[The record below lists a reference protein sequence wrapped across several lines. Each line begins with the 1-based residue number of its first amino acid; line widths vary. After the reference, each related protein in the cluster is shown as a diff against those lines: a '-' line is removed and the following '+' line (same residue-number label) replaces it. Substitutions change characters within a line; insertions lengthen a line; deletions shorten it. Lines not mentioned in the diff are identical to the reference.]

1 MAQGGNDY
9 LSQSQRDLYAAVPQ
23 TDSTAGRG
31 DSRAGPDDTYN
42 PGLTAEN
49 ARLAAAALFSILGHA
64 NPIKVETS
72 SVYGPGIVM
81 PQIARSTG
89 YNRRVTELAMRS
101 LIFVGVNFFV
111 QGWILYMFSKELYVM
126 DRFAGRMSLCDFG
139 AYTEDCPNSP
149 GCVGPAGTP
158 YAAHRLYPYAQ
169 WNPRTFFRDS
179 LRELF
184 DNKDKT
190 IGTIV
195 DPGEYGVESSL
206 CRSICCFLFMMAVTK
221 DAFQIYELWR
231 LLYSVP
237 SWAEPWILY
246 DENQKPECVE
256 TRTLSID
263 RVRLKIA
270 GMPTPWKYFNGFC
283 IMLPKTMFWLMT
295 ADLGIT
301 FLMNTSG
308 ITDSIV
314 NSMALAFIL
323 SIDELIFDTATAS
336 RTKYMMNC
344 LEPFHP
350 NKQGETAASTQ
361 SVMEEEEIHQRSLW
375 CPDFFPRRLIFV
387 MVMTWACVVKY
398 YFMRCQKADDGTWV
412 SKPLYMPKSLDYSWL
427 TAYFPFLFPL
437 DVEDEPAWTPQS

>member
-1 MAQGGNDY
+1 
-9 LSQSQRDLYAAVPQ
+9 
-23 TDSTAGRG
+23 
-31 DSRAGPDDTYN
+31 
-42 PGLTAEN
+42 
-49 ARLAAAALFSILGHA
+49 
-64 NPIKVETS
+64 
-72 SVYGPGIVM
+72 
-81 PQIARSTG
+81 
-89 YNRRVTELAMRS
+89 
-101 LIFVGVNFFV
+101 
-111 QGWILYMFSKELYVM
+111 
-126 DRFAGRMSLCDFG
+126 
-139 AYTEDCPNSP
+139 
-149 GCVGPAGTP
+149 
-158 YAAHRLYPYAQ
+158 
-169 WNPRTFFRDS
+169 
-179 LRELF
+179 
-184 DNKDKT
+184 
-190 IGTIV
+190 
-195 DPGEYGVESSL
+195 
-206 CRSICCFLFMMAVTK
+206 MAVTK

-336 RTKYMMNC
+336 RTKYMMRS

-350 NKQGETAASTQ
+350 NKQGETAA
-361 SVMEEEEIHQRSLW
+361 
-375 CPDFFPRRLIFV
+375 
-387 MVMTWACVVKY
+387 
-398 YFMRCQKADDGTWV
+398 
-412 SKPLYMPKSLDYSWL
+412 
-427 TAYFPFLFPL
+427 
-437 DVEDEPAWTPQS
+437 